1 VPGRKTD
8 IADSAWTCQLVEH
21 GLVRPSFVPDKPI
34 RELRDLTRYR
44 KALIQECSRT
54 PGSSS
59 PASPR
64 MCSECPD
71 GPCSMPWWRGP
82 TTWRFS
88 PTSPPASSAPSC
100 PALREALAGHFQS
113 YHWVLISELL
123 AHLDYLDEVVA
134 RLSQDVAQVIARFET
149 KLTLLDTIPGVN
161 RRTAEVILAEI
172 GPDMARFA
180 SAAHLASWA
189 GTCPGINESAGKH
202 ESGKTRKGSKW
213 LRLVWSR
220 RPRRPS
226 APRTATW
233 HPRTPASKGGVGTRR
248 PSSPWPTR
256 SSSSPT
262 TSCSET
268 SPTRGPDRHPAR
280 TVPKGPAD

>member
-1 VPGRKTD
+1 
-8 IADSAWTCQLVEH
+8 
-21 GLVRPSFVPDKPI
+21 
-34 RELRDLTRYR
+34 
-44 KALIQECSRT
+44 
-54 PGSSS
+54 
-59 PASPR
+59 
-64 MCSECPD
+64 
-71 GPCSMPWWRGP
+71 MPWWRGP

-100 PALREALAGHFQS
+100 PAPREALAGHFQS

-172 GPDMARFA
+172 GPDMAPFA

-189 GTCPGINESAGKH
+189 STCPGINKSAGKH
-202 ESGKTRKGSKW
+202 KVREDPQEGSGVGSASSGRGDPPSHSHQE
-213 LRLVWSR
+213 RLPGIR
-220 RPRRPS
+220 ER
-226 APRTATW
+226 
-233 HPRTPASKGGVGTRR
+233 PASKGGVGTRR

-268 SPTRGPDRHPAR
+268 SPTLGADRHPAR
-280 TVPKGPAD
+280 TVRKGQPH